1 VVLLVSAAL
10 LSGCGG
16 AGRARRP
23 AVCRVK
29 AQDAVARRLGVKA
42 GSVTFASSVGDN
54 DMPQCGFA
62 TRVGGMRITA
72 LVNVDDGA
80 QAYFRLMRTVVEDS
94 QSFVGAR
101 VVNPPQQV
109 AGLGPYASW
118 LPGPD
123 ELMATNGI
131 LLVTVTVTW
140 PRARTGSQ
148 VALAKAAI
156 LPYLAGPSRLPK

>member
-1 VVLLVSAAL
+1 MLAVCAAL

-16 AGRARRP
+16 SGLARRP
-23 AVCRVK
+23 AACRAK
-29 AQDAVARRLGVKA
+29 AQDAVARNLGVRG
-42 GSVTFASSVGDN
+42 GSVTLASSVGNN
-54 DMPQCGFA
+54 DMPQCAFTAHVGA
-62 TRVGGMRITA
+62 TRVTA

-80 QAYFRLMRTVVEDS
+80 QAYYRLMRTIVEDS

-101 VVNPPQQV
+101 VANPPQQV

-131 LLVTVTVTW
+131 LLLSVTVTW
-140 PRARTGSQ
+140 PHARQGPQ
-148 VALAKAAI
+148 VALAKAVI
-156 LPYLAGPSRLPK
+156 RPYLVGPSRLPK